1 MLSDTETVVDMITD
15 EIDNEADDEPDKD
28 SDEEPDVLREDVL
41 DRLDTLIKGELRI
54 SCNESEP

>member
-1 MLSDTETVVDMITD
+1 MITD
-15 EIDNEADDEPDKD
+15 EIDNEADDEADDEPDKD